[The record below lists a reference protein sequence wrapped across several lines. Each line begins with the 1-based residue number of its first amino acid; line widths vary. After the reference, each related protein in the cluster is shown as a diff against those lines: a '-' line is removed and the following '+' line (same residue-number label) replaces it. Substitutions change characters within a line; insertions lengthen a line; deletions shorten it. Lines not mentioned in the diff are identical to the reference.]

1 MGSPAAELAQYLEDQ
16 GIGVFGGNADWSVHA
31 MREPI
36 APDNVVTLY
45 DTGGPAAAQVE
56 IDLRI
61 KRFQVRVRGRDYQTC
76 YEKHEQIYRVLV
88 QDDVASPE
96 PRDIGEG
103 VYVGVW
109 LVSDIIALGRDD
121 NGRHILTANYEAHRQ
136 PLEEGE
142 S

>member
-1 MGSPAAELAQYLEDQ
+1 MGTPAGELAQYLEDQ
-16 GIGVFGGNADWSVHA
+16 GIGVFGGNADWSVHVS
-31 MREPI
+31 REPI

-45 DTGGPAAAQVE
+45 DTGGPAPAQVD

-61 KRFQVRVRGRDYQTC
+61 KRFQVRVRGRSYPDC
-76 YEKHEQIYRVLV
+76 YAKHEEIYRILAE
-88 QDDVASPE
+88 DDVASPA
-96 PRDIGEG
+96 PRTIGEG

-109 LVSDIIALGRDD
+109 LVSDIIAIGRDEND
-121 NGRHILTANYEAHRQ
+121 RHILTANYEAHRQ